1 MAATPRPCSAV
12 GSLVVPAL
20 LAESLDDLAR
30 QMAARPEPPT
40 GGAPLI
46 AMHLAVLVSRLMPSV
61 GWTAAERHADGEP
74 IWTGRSH
81 PYDESTIRKRAGD
94 FAARGGTELVAR
106 ALEVSVE
113 QAVAASG
120 EKAIAYTDMFDQ
132 VYWTKK
138 PAYAAPIANR
148 GNRLLAATYF
158 GLTFVRLGEATAL
171 AYHVSWHKPAS
182 PLQDALEAVHDAPR
196 REAWLTRNLRLH
208 IWDRG
213 GSGRPTVRWALARRI
228 PYLTVMQ
235 GSTSW
240 ARYRRSPRA
249 YTRTRVPVF
258 VRRDVAVARDSPPGA
273 SPEVIVYPAHPEKGR
288 RATKAL
294 RYRCGVPLPKPELRA
309 LDQLYKSRWPCNENA
324 IKALVAVGFGRNL
337 DRGLTLTTS
346 RGTDGRTA
354 RFRVRLRTLDEKIT
368 AFQPTTVPQAT
379 RQARPLVRELQRCA
393 AERAE
398 IAAIPQDR
406 GARMNQGAE
415 LLCKNLMLLVYNRL
429 MLLVAQSHSDEL
441 RRMTP
446 ARIHELLLGR
456 NMLACSD
463 ERATTLWVDPLPSPT
478 ERALQEEL
486 VQLLDSQALHLH
498 GRELRLRLR
507 GPAERGQQGQP
518 GEPAEALRVS
528 P

>member
-1 MAATPRPCSAV
+1 MPAA
-12 GSLVVPAL
+12 
-20 LAESLDDLAR
+20 
-30 QMAARPEPPT
+30 
-40 GGAPLI
+40 
-46 AMHLAVLVSRLMPSV
+46 
-61 GWTAAERHADGEP
+61 GWAAAERHADGEP
-74 IWTGRSH
+74 LWTGRDH
-81 PYDESTIRKRAGD
+81 PYDESTVRKRARD
-94 FAARGGTELVAR
+94 FAARGGTELVAH
-106 ALEVSVE
+106 ALEASVE

-138 PAYAAPIANR
+138 PAYAAPISNR
-148 GNRLLAATYF
+148 GKRLLAATYF
-158 GLTFVRLGEATAL
+158 GLTFVRFGEVAAL

-182 PLQDALEAVHDAPR
+182 PLQDALEALHEAPQR
-196 REAWLTRNLRLH
+196 AAWLARSLRLH

-213 GSGRPTVRWALARRI
+213 GNGQPTLSWALARRI

-240 ARYRRSPRA
+240 TRYRRSPRA

-258 VRRDVAVARDSPPGA
+258 VRRDVAVARGKPPGS
-273 SPEVIVYPAHPEKGR
+273 SPEVVVYPAHPERGR

-294 RYRCGVPLPKPELRA
+294 RYRCGTPLSKPELRT
-309 LDQLYKSRWPCNENA
+309 LDQVYKTRWPSNENA

-354 RFRVRLRTLDEKIT
+354 RLQARQRDLDEKLA
-368 AFQPTTVPQAT
+368 AFNPPTIPKMI
-379 RQARPLVRELQRCA
+379 RQARPLVRQQQRYV

-406 GARMNQGAE
+406 GARMNHGAE

-429 MLLVAQSHSDEL
+429 MMLLAQSPSDEV
-441 RRMTP
+441 RRLTP
-446 ARIHELLLGR
+446 ARLHELLLGR
-456 NMLACSD
+456 GMLACPG
-463 ERATTLWVDPLPSPT
+463 ERATMLWVDPLPSLT
-478 ERALQEEL
+478 DRALQEEL
-486 VQLLDSQALHLH
+486 VRLLNGQALHLH
-498 GRELRLRLR
+498 GRELRFRLHDPVDR
-507 GPAERGQQGQP
+507 APPNLPDEL
-518 GEPAEALRVS
+518 AEALRVS

>member
-1 MAATPRPCSAV
+1 M
-12 GSLVVPAL
+12 PAL
-20 LAESLDDLAR
+20 LAEPLDALAR

-46 AMHLAVLVSRLMPSV
+46 AMHLAVLVGRLMPSV
-61 GWTAAERHADGEP
+61 GWTAAERHADGEL

-81 PYDESTIRKRAGD
+81 PYDESTVRKRARD

-106 ALEVSVE
+106 ALEASVE

-120 EKAIAYTDMFDQ
+120 AKAIAYTDMFDQ

-138 PAYAAPIANR
+138 PALAAPIASR
-148 GNRLLAATYF
+148 GKRLLAATYF
-158 GLTFVRLGEATAL
+158 GLTFVRLGETAPL

-182 PLQDALEAVHDAPR
+182 PLQDALEAVHGAPQR
-196 REAWLTRNLRLH
+196 AAWLARNLRLH

-240 ARYRRSPRA
+240 ARYRRPPRVH
-249 YTRTRVPVF
+249 TRTRVPVF
-258 VRRDVAVARDSPPGA
+258 VRRDVAVAGRGPPGS
-273 SPEVIVYPAHPEKGR
+273 SPEVVVYPAHPEKGR

-294 RYRCGVPLPKPELRA
+294 RYRCGVHLSKPELRT
-309 LDQLYKSRWPCNENA
+309 LDQVYKTRWPCNENA

-354 RFRVRLRTLDEKIT
+354 RLQARQRALDEKIA
-368 AFQPTTVPQAT
+368 AFHPTTIPQAIQ
-379 RQARPLVRELQRCA
+379 QARPLLRQQQKCA

-398 IAAIPQDR
+398 IEALPQDR

-429 MLLVAQSHSDEL
+429 MLLLAQTTSDEV

-446 ARIHELLLGR
+446 ARVDDLLLRRG
-456 NMLACSD
+456 MLACP
-463 ERATTLWVDPLPSPT
+463 EEGATTLWVDPLPSPT

-486 VQLLDSQALHLH
+486 VRLLDGQALRLH
-498 GRELRLRLR
+498 GCELRLRLR
-507 GPAERGQQGQP
+507 DSIERARQAQPSGPAR
-518 GEPAEALRVS
+518 ALRVFS
-528 P
+528 

>member
-1 MAATPRPCSAV
+1 
-12 GSLVVPAL
+12 VVPAL
-20 LAESLDDLAR
+20 LAGSLDALAR
-30 QMAARPEPPT
+30 QMAGWPEPPT

-46 AMHLAVLVSRLMPSV
+46 AMHLAVLVSRLMPTV
-61 GWTAAERHADGEP
+61 GWVAAERHADSEP
-74 IWTGRSH
+74 VWTGRSR
-81 PYDESTIRKRAGD
+81 PYDESTVRKRARD
-94 FAARGGTELVAR
+94 LAARGGTELVAR
-106 ALEVSVE
+106 AVETSAE
-113 QAVAASG
+113 QAVTASG
-120 EKAIAYTDMFDQ
+120 AKAIAYTDMFDQ

-138 PAYAAPIANR
+138 PAYAAPISSR
-148 GNRLLAATYF
+148 GKRLLAATYF
-158 GLTFVRLGEATAL
+158 GLTVVRVNETATL

-182 PLQDALEAVHDAPR
+182 PLQDALEALHDAPR
-196 REAWLTRNLRLH
+196 RAAWLAQNLQLH

-213 GSGRPTVRWALARRI
+213 GRGRPTLRWALARRI

-249 YTRTRVPVF
+249 YTRRRVPVF
-258 VRRDVAVARDSPPGA
+258 VRRDVAVARGSPPGS
-273 SPEVIVYPAHPEKGR
+273 SPEMVVYPAHPQRGR

-294 RYRCGVPLPKPELRA
+294 RYRCGRPLPKPDLRT
-309 LDQLYKSRWPCNENA
+309 LDQVYKSRWPSNENV

-354 RFRVRLRTLDEKIT
+354 RLQARQRALDEKI
-368 AFQPTTVPQAT
+368 AALHPTTIPQLI
-379 RQARPLVRELQRCA
+379 RQVRPLVRQQQKCA

-406 GARMNQGAE
+406 GARINQGAE

-429 MLLVAQSHSDEL
+429 MLLLAQSPSDDV

-446 ARIHELLLGR
+446 ARIHEILLGR
-456 NMLACSD
+456 GMLACTE
-463 ERATTLWVDPLPSPT
+463 ERATMLWVDPLPSPT
-478 ERALQEEL
+478 ERTLQEEL
-486 VQLLDSQALHLH
+486 VRLLNGQALRLQ
-498 GRELRLRLR
+498 GRDLRIRLR
-507 GPAERGQQGQP
+507 PSADQP
-518 GEPAEALRVS
+518 NGLAGALRVS

>member
-1 MAATPRPCSAV
+1 
-12 GSLVVPAL
+12 VPAL
-20 LAESLDDLAR
+20 LAEPLDDLAR
-30 QMAARPEPPT
+30 QMAAQPEPPT

-46 AMHLAVLVSRLMPSV
+46 AMHLAVLVGRLMPSV
-61 GWTAAERHADGEP
+61 GWMAAERHADGEP

-81 PYDESTIRKRAGD
+81 PYDESTVRKRARD
-94 FAARGGTELVAR
+94 LAARGGADLVAR
-106 ALEVSVE
+106 AVEASVE

-120 EKAIAYTDMFDQ
+120 AKAIAYTDMFDQ

-138 PAYAAPIANR
+138 PAYAAPIGGR

-158 GLTFVRLGEATAL
+158 GLTFVRLGETAAL

-196 REAWLTRNLRLH
+196 RAAWLARSLRLH

-213 GSGRPTVRWALARRI
+213 GSGRPTLCWALARRI
-228 PYLTVMQ
+228 PYLTVMK

-258 VRRDVAVARDSPPGA
+258 VRRDVVVARGSPPGS
-273 SPEVIVYPAHPEKGR
+273 SPEVVVFPAHPERGR

-294 RYRCGVPLPKPELRA
+294 RYRCGVPLSKPELGA
-309 LDQLYKSRWPCNENA
+309 LDQLYKTRWPCNENA
-324 IKALVAVGFGRNL
+324 IKALVAVGFDRNL
-337 DRGLTLTTS
+337 DRGLALTTS
-346 RGTDGRTA
+346 RGTDGRSA
-354 RFRVRLRTLDEKIT
+354 RLQARQCALDGKIA
-368 AFQPTTVPQAT
+368 AFHPTTIHQAI
-379 RQARPLVRELQRCA
+379 RQARPLLRQQQRCA
-393 AERAE
+393 AARAE
-398 IAAIPQDR
+398 IEAIPQDR

-429 MLLVAQSHSDEL
+429 MLLVAQSPSDDV

-456 NMLACSD
+456 RTLACPE

-486 VQLLDSQALHLH
+486 LRLLDGQALRLH

-507 GPAERGQQGQP
+507 DPIERGRQAQP
-518 GEPAEALRVS
+518 SGPAEALRVS
-528 P
+528 R